1 MMNAF
6 NFDSKQFDT
15 QQFDALF
22 FGPARAYASLAV
34 DYTEKLAHAQLDATK
49 AYTDTGLAQLRTLM
63 TVKDAEGLKSYME
76 GQQKVAKDL
85 AERLKGDAEKVVA
98 LQQDFVQQSQK
109 LTEENVKQAQAT
121 ATKATAQ
128 K

>member
-63 TVKDAEGLKSYME
+63 AVKDAEGLKSYME

-121 ATKATAQ
+121 ATKATGQ

>member
-6 NFDSKQFDT
+6 NFDTKQFDS
-15 QQFDALF
+15 LF

-98 LQQDFVQQSQK
+98 LQQDFVHQSQQ
-109 LTEENVKQAQAT
+109 LTDENAKPAQAT

-128 K
+128 Q